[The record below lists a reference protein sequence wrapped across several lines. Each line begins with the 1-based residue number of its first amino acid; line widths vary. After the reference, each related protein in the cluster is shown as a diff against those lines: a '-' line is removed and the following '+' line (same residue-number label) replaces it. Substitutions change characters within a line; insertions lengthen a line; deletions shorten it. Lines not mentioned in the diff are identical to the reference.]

1 MRKFLENIVKNRRN
15 GLAIELA
22 AGMAAVV
29 FALCAILTSLALYS
43 SNVSRNC
50 ARRLEERNEINL
62 IGEDFIANIDDL
74 SRFDKTLYPDLYPD
88 YEITSSKTAEKA
100 DFTATNAKNGQEL
113 VIECK
118 YNALTEKYEITKWS
132 YGD

>member
-74 SRFDKTLYPDLYPD
+74 SGFDETLYPD